1 MFSKENFE
9 IGEGIGIG
17 EGVPDKLEPKKGR
30 RSKTGI
36 RQLGILGWIG
46 EKEPC
51 EIIKYNSLW
60 KRTIINL
67 YFPNNTAANYMKTIC

>member
-17 EGVPDKLEPKKGR
+17 EGVPDKLEPKEGR

-36 RQLGILGWIG
+36 RQLGILG
-46 EKEPC
+46 
-51 EIIKYNSLW
+51 
-60 KRTIINL
+60 
-67 YFPNNTAANYMKTIC
+67 